1 MHTLDVRIDSRLKA
15 QDLVLMRSM
24 GGSTQLL
31 FRLQTLVEG
40 LSVIAAAYYLVGL
53 IAYMTKG
60 VAATK
65 GGSISEMFV
74 GAVTLPIV
82 LLIYLFVNRLRHKV
96 LMESGAENA
105 HIEKH

>member
-1 MHTLDVRIDSRLKA
+1 
-15 QDLVLMRSM
+15 
-24 GGSTQLL
+24 
-31 FRLQTLVEG
+31 
-40 LSVIAAAYYLVGL
+40 
-53 IAYMTKG
+53 MTKG

-65 GGSISEMFV
+65 GGSNSEMFV